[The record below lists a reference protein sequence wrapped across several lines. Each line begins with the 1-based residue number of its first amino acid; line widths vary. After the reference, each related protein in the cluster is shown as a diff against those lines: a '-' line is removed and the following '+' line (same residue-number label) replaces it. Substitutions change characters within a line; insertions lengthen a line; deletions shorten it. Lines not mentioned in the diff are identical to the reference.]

1 MLEEA
6 VQAGMEKLKKEQEA
20 YKEAQRIISSDDL
33 DDWLIALTATK
44 TLNALGSTSARTAF
58 FEKTIQRI
66 TGDVELKRLR
76 PRYFEF
82 HNTWSYEVDGTDIIL
97 VDPKNKQAGL
107 DMSGIFKLF
116 AYSYYHA
123 ERQAAK
129 TTALQDWKGML
140 EAGEARCKGLRNWKK
155 RRALEAAV
163 AKWEK
168 EDYNRQVDLEEMEKG
183 SKKTMNMQERMD
195 AFAVIGVEV
204 EKVLSLYKDAGFT
217 IIYPNQEAEHYAIKS
232 HEKVMRVAE
241 PEEQQMLRSALGR
254 DVVAPKWDNNF
265 SFGYFSDFVLR
276 GPALQLQE
284 LGIFSDKHRDNSY
297 LMYERQLDEFELQSL
312 YRLLHKCEAPLSYT
326 HVSKEEII
334 FRHEILPLDYH
345 IYANGKIKI
354 ERLPGK
360 VAEESHAF
368 YALVGLRSLLDLP
381 GFVEWVASLSINH
394 YTKLKG

>member
-97 VDPKNKQAGL
+97 VDPKDKQAGL
-107 DMSGIFKLF
+107 DISGIFKLF
-116 AYSYYHA
+116 TYSHYHA

-129 TTALQDWKGML
+129 TMALQDWKGML
-140 EAGEARCKGLRNWKK
+140 DAGEARCKGLRNWKK
-155 RRALEAAV
+155 RRALKAAV
-163 AKWEK
+163 AQWEK
-168 EDYNRQVDLEEMEKG
+168 EDHSRQADLQEMEKG
-183 SKKTMNMQERMD
+183 SNKTMNLQERMD
-195 AFAVIGVEV
+195 AFAVIGAEV

-217 IIYPNQEAEHYAIKS
+217 IVYPKQEAEHYAMKS

-254 DVVAPKWDNNF
+254 DVVKPEWDNHI

-276 GPALQLQE
+276 GPALQIQE
-284 LGIFSDKHRDNSY
+284 LGIFPGKRSDSGY
-297 LMYERQLDEFELQSL
+297 LMYERQLDEFELKSL
-312 YRLLHKCEAPLSYT
+312 HRLLNKCNAPLSGIHT
-326 HVSKEEII
+326 TKEEII
-334 FRHEILPLDYH
+334 FRHEFLPFEYH
-345 IYANGKIKI
+345 VLANGEIIIKRLNGKIAD
-354 ERLPGK
+354 EN
-360 VAEESHAF
+360 HAF
-368 YALVGLRSLLDLP
+368 YALVGLRSLLDMP

-394 YTKLKG
+394 YTKLRG